1 MLGSVVSPR
10 KTGDLDD
17 LLGTQASSSSASASH
32 HDQDLEVLCL
42 MNKAFVNIFDG
53 NYKDAIDN
61 FRKVLIIKPQNL
73 VALNNAATS

>member
-17 LLGTQASSSSASASH
+17 LLGTQASSSAASH

-61 FRKVLIIKPQNL
+61 FRKVLIIKP
-73 VALNNAATS
+73 